1 MKYLFGFIILL
12 MTGLVT
18 GCGTLHYQEK
28 EEFVGMATRLQTDDE
43 SKPKASAI
51 SLQNLRVSG
60 NMLLVEVVQDV
71 QVKEI
76 EYEKYQRYG
85 QDSQEPTLLFIINPL
100 TWLVCVV
107 KPKDCF
113 GYTGEWEPTGMPMER
128 NVRFTGRLVTEQR
141 PVTAPGVV
149 EAYIFAKSESAKAL
163 NSAEKMTFSGQS
175 YKLDLKQKL
184 ETLSARPLEALVIL
198 AAKHEDIVES
208 QNIALDQHQLAK
220 LKLESERWLPVD
232 EQQRRYFSR
241 LKVALQKGDH
251 KEALI
256 QYGELER
263 ILSPLPDA
271 FYYHVAVSLS
281 AIGDKQAAQRY
292 AKRYLQETKH
302 QRYAK
307 EAQLLL

>member
-1 MKYLFGFIILL
+1 MIL
-12 MTGLVT
+12 T
-18 GCGTLHYQEK
+18 
-28 EEFVGMATRLQTDDE
+28 
-43 SKPKASAI
+43 
-51 SLQNLRVSG
+51 
-60 NMLLVEVVQDV
+60 
-71 QVKEI
+71 
-76 EYEKYQRYG
+76 
-85 QDSQEPTLLFIINPL
+85 
-100 TWLVCVV
+100 
-107 KPKDCF
+107 
-113 GYTGEWEPTGMPMER
+113 
-128 NVRFTGRLVTEQR
+128 
-141 PVTAPGVV
+141 
-149 EAYIFAKSESAKAL
+149 
-163 NSAEKMTFSGQS
+163 
-175 YKLDLKQKL
+175 
-184 ETLSARPLEALVIL
+184 
-198 AAKHEDIVES
+198 AKHEDIVES

-292 AKRYLQETKH
+292 AKRYLQETKQ